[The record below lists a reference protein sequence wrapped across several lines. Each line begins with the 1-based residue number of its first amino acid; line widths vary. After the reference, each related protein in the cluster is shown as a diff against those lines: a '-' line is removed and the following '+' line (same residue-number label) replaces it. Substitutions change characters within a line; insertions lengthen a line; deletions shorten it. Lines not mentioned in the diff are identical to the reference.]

1 MDYDGTPL
9 THGFTYSCIPLLLA
23 DAEPLEDIYL
33 KNLGTVIFTFRQNGR
48 LGASTWANNHPG
60 ADIHWKTCPLTWHNF
75 TLPGAAGQVVVTDMY
90 GNPRDNVK
98 ISGDDLTFDLGEE
111 PAFILNRSLPDSS
124 FYEML
129 RNATA
134 KPRDLEIGLAFLPN
148 RKGGVDLGVRV
159 HNTTKKKYSGLKLDA
174 NFPPNRMVT
183 RTSWMLPGRNGSI
196 PDIAPG
202 KTVWGRIKTTA
213 TLDFPIENAT
223 FTVGSL
229 ILTAMNT
236 RCTTLAG

>member
-1 MDYDGTPL
+1 
-9 THGFTYSCIPLLLA
+9 
-23 DAEPLEDIYL
+23 
-33 KNLGTVIFTFRQNGR
+33 
-48 LGASTWANNHPG
+48 
-60 ADIHWKTCPLTWHNF
+60 
-75 TLPGAAGQVVVTDMY
+75 
-90 GNPRDNVK
+90 
-98 ISGDDLTFDLGEE
+98 
-111 PAFILNRSLPDSS
+111 
-124 FYEML
+124 
-129 RNATA
+129 
-134 KPRDLEIGLAFLPN
+134 
-148 RKGGVDLGVRV
+148 
-159 HNTTKKKYSGLKLDA
+159 
-174 NFPPNRMVT
+174 MVT